1 MTRVAKDSKNIQVF
15 RGGNPRPSVFEKHA
29 GIGCCASNVTM
40 IADKLPDVLHFD
52 NGLNHLNP
60 TGGNEKY
67 DFPNGSVSGG
77 FSDFNDI
84 VAHIN
89 EYKVGAQVSVIAIP
103 NYAFVTGVSV
113 KVYAEESGLTFNLKT
128 RNGLKLPADVVK
140 VVTTQ
145 PDPNATCQ
153 LQRTLVDTNNMKFNG
168 SGSGNASLTTGAV
181 SVTVNTTQ
189 ATADRSAF
197 SGFGALDGK
206 IYKDIL
212 GRSGNG
218 EFALEADEII
228 VEVASMPTSGKV
240 NGKFGFT
247 VAVSYDMIDRAERV

>member
-89 EYKVGAQVSVIAIP
+89 ANGVGAQVSVIAIP
-103 NYAFVTGVSV
+103 NYAFVTGLSV
-113 KVYAEESGLTFNLKT
+113 KVYAEEPGLTFDLKT
-128 RNGLKLPADVVK
+128 RNGLELPADLVK

-153 LQRTLVDTNNMKFNG
+153 LVRTAQDG
-168 SGSGNASLTTGAV
+168 SEASFA
-181 SVTVNTTQ
+181 
-189 ATADRSAF
+189 
-197 SGFGALDGK
+197 GFGALDGN

-212 GRSGNG
+212 GRSGDG
-218 EFALEADEII
+218 KFALEADEII
-228 VEVASMPTSGKV
+228 VEVASMPSSGKV